1 MASGERLGRTG
12 GLTRSDEGNELMRLL
27 FWISALGVGY
37 VYIGYPAL
45 LVVWAKVRPRP
56 SRTSAD
62 PAAGGQEV
70 LPRLSI
76 VIAARNEAARLRARI
91 ENLLALDYPSGR
103 REILVVS
110 DGSTDDTL
118 ALLSQYEDVLT
129 PLAAPAAGKAA
140 ALNLGVAH
148 AAGDILIFAD
158 ARQMFAPNALRALVA
173 PFADP
178 EVGGVTGE
186 LLLDCEPSGVAGRRG
201 GVDRRRASV
210 DRPRD
215 DRHDHHDGPQRRRCL
230 DRRGQQASTIADG
243 VGLYWR
249 YEKQLRR
256 LESIVG
262 STLGAT
268 GAIYALRRPLY
279 RPLPANT
286 ILDDVLMPMRAVL
299 AGHRVVFTEQAV
311 AFDRAAADAHAERRR
326 KVRTLAGNF
335 QILWQE
341 PRLLMP
347 VVNPVWLQYVSHKL
361 GRLLVPYALVGLF
374 IANIALVAAHPFYA
388 LTLAA
393 QCALYVL
400 AGYGAWLDSFK
411 ARADHDVTNGWL
423 PVDRLA
429 RVALT
434 FLVMNYAAV
443 AGLLSALSRRHV
455 WR

>member
-1 MASGERLGRTG
+1 
-12 GLTRSDEGNELMRLL
+12 MRLL

-37 VYIGYPAL
+37 VYVGYPAL
-45 LVVWAKVRPRP
+45 LVIWATMRPRP
-56 SRTSAD
+56 IRPPGE
-62 PAAGGQEV
+62 PAAGGDEV

-76 VIAARNEAARLRARI
+76 VIAARNEAPRLRARI

-110 DGSTDDTL
+110 DGSTDNTL
-118 ALLSQYEDVLT
+118 ALLSQYGGVLT
-129 PLAAPAAGKAA
+129 PVAAPAGGKAA

-148 AAGDILIFAD
+148 ATGEILIFAD

-173 PFADP
+173 PFADR

-186 LLLDCEPSGVAGRRG
+186 LLLDCEPSGVAGRRSSAE
-201 GVDRRRASV
+201 RRCASV
-210 DRPRD
+210 ERPRD
-215 DRHDHHDGPQRRRCL
+215 DRDDRHDRHDGGLERRGRV
-230 DRRGQQASTIADG
+230 DRRGRQASTIADG

-256 LESIVG
+256 LESLVG

-279 RPLPANT
+279 RPLPDNT
-286 ILDDVLMPMRAVL
+286 ILDDVLVPMRAVL

-311 AFDRAAADAHAERRR
+311 AFDRAAADARAERRR

-341 PRLLMP
+341 PRLLLP
-347 VVNPVWLQYVSHKL
+347 IVNPVWLQYASHKL

-374 IANIALVAAHPFYA
+374 IANIALAAEHSFYA

-393 QCALYVL
+393 QCALYIL
-400 AGYGAWLDSFK
+400 AGYGAWLDSLK
-411 ARADHDVTNGWL
+411 ARAAHDMTNGWL

-443 AGLLSALSRRHV
+443 AGLLSALSRRQV